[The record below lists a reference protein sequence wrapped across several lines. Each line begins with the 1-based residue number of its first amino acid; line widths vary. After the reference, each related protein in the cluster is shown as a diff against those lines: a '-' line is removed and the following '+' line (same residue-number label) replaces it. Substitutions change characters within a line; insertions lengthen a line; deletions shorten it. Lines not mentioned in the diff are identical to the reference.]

1 MQAKVNSIMAGID
14 RTRRITFEEQ
24 ADRYDA
30 TALTYPA
37 ALIDEIVRLSGVT
50 AGGRILEIG
59 CGSGQ
64 ATISFAE
71 RGFTITAV
79 ELGARLAQLAA
90 QKLCGFPNVQVIQH
104 EFESWELPA
113 QPFELVIS
121 AEAFH
126 WIVPEIGI
134 PKVAH
139 ALIPGGMVALF
150 WSVTERLNTPLHQA
164 IASAYAEIAPDWV
177 NPLASEVDADFI
189 QRSISAFFERVGGF
203 EPLQSRFYPA
213 CVTASINGEVHL
225 EELRTF
231 SAHREMPDPTRQA
244 LYAAVAAAFQ
254 AHEDRLEQSI
264 GYLLLHTHPLPE
276 SA

>member
-1 MQAKVNSIMAGID
+1 MAGID
-14 RTRRITFEEQ
+14 RTRRITFEEE
-24 ADRYDA
+24 ADRFDA

-37 ALIDEIVRLSGVT
+37 SLIDDVVKLARLTTGS
-50 AGGRILEIG
+50 RILEIG

-79 ELGARLAQLAA
+79 ELGERLAQLAA
-90 QKLCGFPNVQVIQH
+90 NKLRAFPNVQVIQH

-134 PKVAH
+134 PKVAR

-164 IASAYAEIAPDWV
+164 IASAYAEVAPDWV
-177 NPLASEVDADFI
+177 NPLASETDADFI
-189 QRSISAFFERVGGF
+189 FRSIAAFFERVGGF
-203 EPLQSRFYPA
+203 EPLQSCFYPA
-213 CVTASINGEVHL
+213 CVTSASNGVQHL

-231 SAHREMPDPTRQA
+231 SSHREMPDSTRQA
-244 LYAAVAAAFQ
+244 LYAAITAAFQ
-254 AHEDRLEQSI
+254 AHEDRLEQNI
-264 GYLLLHTHPLPE
+264 GYLLLYTHPLTE